1 MIWRL
6 VGGLRKSLVHS
17 SPSFL
22 IQDLWSSLILDS
34 LARKPQWS
42 SCLFFLSAGFPN
54 MSVTTRQPISDT
66 QDSISLLPTETSPNL
81 HNLWKMFYRH
91 VLLYIIVGLL
101 YFQIFIMCLNQ
112 IQAILLSVSLPSPL
126 IFFLFPI
133 SLASTFMYFFL
144 CAWDTVSFIRAVY
157 RIMGKSLFIASWA
170 PCSLLC
176 HWRKFLSPTNL

>member
-17 SPSFL
+17 SPFL
-22 IQDLWSSLILDS
+22 IQSLWSSLILDS
-34 LARKPQWS
+34 LDRKPEWS
-42 SCLFFLSAGFPN
+42 PCLFFRSAGFPN
-54 MSVTTRQPISDT
+54 MSVTTRQPVSDT
-66 QDSISLLPTETSPNL
+66 HDSISMLPTETSPNL
-81 HNLWKMFYRH
+81 HNLWKTFYKH

-101 YFQIFIMCLNQ
+101 YFQIFIMCLNH
-112 IQAILLSVSLPSPL
+112 IQSILLSVSLPSPL

-157 RIMGKSLFIASWA
+157 RIMGESLFITSWA
-170 PCSLLC
+170 PFSLLC